1 MPLQNREYWDL
12 DLNMTVNPVN
22 GDLRTLHNDY
32 AIKRAVRNIVLT
44 QVGERHFNT
53 TFGTDVKG
61 SLFELN
67 TVLPAITLKNK
78 IYDAIDFYEPRISDL
93 TVDVNYDFAEPYT
106 YIVVITYKIT
116 VESELQ
122 KIELILQST
131 R

>member
-67 TVLPAITLKNK
+67 TVFPSLLFN
-78 IYDAIDFYEPRISDL
+78 
-93 TVDVNYDFAEPYT
+93 
-106 YIVVITYKIT
+106 
-116 VESELQ
+116 
-122 KIELILQST
+122 
-131 R
+131 